1 MSNVV
6 PWKWLTGLR
15 PLFDNRF
22 APPIVMLGPWV
33 LGVIIAVVIPDDIL
47 SRTGWLR
54 DYAEW
59 FANIF
64 PYMSRAAAHSAFP
77 EVTLFFHAVMWTI
90 APVWL
95 GALLLIK
102 HDKRL
107 YEKQRERRWFLLFAV
122 PIMLGAMILML
133 KITFTSDE
141 LTRVEKIMSYS
152 RFGLGFSGTAA
163 YAGGLVF
170 FTHVLI
176 IWIRGIPALYF
187 NKTTEEQPND

>member
-1 MSNVV
+1 M
-6 PWKWLTGLR
+6 R
-15 PLFDNRF
+15 PLRSRMQIVFQDPFASLNPRMSIRQIIEEGLIVNRIGDNNRDRLERVRQSLRD
-22 APPIVMLGPWV
+22 AGL
-33 LGVIIAVVIPDDIL
+33 PDDIL

-163 YAGGLVF
+163 YAGWRTAAHL
-170 FTHVLI
+170 
-176 IWIRGIPALYF
+176 ALC
-187 NKTTEEQPND
+187 